1 MKKNKIIWYLVGAL
15 VVLLI
20 FVVIAKKKGWIGQV
34 DPTEVSTTKVK
45 HADVIETV
53 SANGKIQPVLE
64 VKMSADVSG
73 EIIELPVKEG
83 DVVRKG
89 DLVTKINPDIYISTV
104 DRMVASEN
112 TAKASLE
119 NSKSR
124 LSQAESSFT
133 KEELNYKRNK
143 KLYEQGTIATA
154 DFEASQASYD
164 VAKLEVAAARQ
175 SVVGAE
181 FSVSSAAASVKEA
194 RDNLKKTTIF
204 APNDGTVSKMN
215 VEKGERVVG
224 TSQMAGTEIMRIA
237 DMNLMEVNVDVN
249 ENEIV
254 KVRIGDT
261 ALIEVDAYLN
271 RKFKGIVYEMANTA
285 NSTGSTTDMVTN
297 FAVKI
302 RILKESYED
311 LIPKDKPSQSPF
323 RPGMSATVDIQTKK
337 ANNVLVVPIQSVTT
351 RDTSMK
357 KKSFNKKVDE
367 EGNQDSQDKV
377 KNQKELDKAQKENNI
392 EVVFM
397 NKNGV
402 SKLQTVKVGIQD
414 NNNIE
419 IISGLDEGDEVISA
433 PYSVISKT
441 LKDNDKIKVVK
452 KEELFGA
459 DKKK

>member
-194 RDNLKKTTIF
+194 RDNLKKT
-204 APNDGTVSKMN
+204 
-215 VEKGERVVG
+215 
-224 TSQMAGTEIMRIA
+224 
-237 DMNLMEVNVDVN
+237 
-249 ENEIV
+249 
-254 KVRIGDT
+254 
-261 ALIEVDAYLN
+261 
-271 RKFKGIVYEMANTA
+271 
-285 NSTGSTTDMVTN
+285 
-297 FAVKI
+297 
-302 RILKESYED
+302 
-311 LIPKDKPSQSPF
+311 
-323 RPGMSATVDIQTKK
+323 
-337 ANNVLVVPIQSVTT
+337 
-351 RDTSMK
+351 
-357 KKSFNKKVDE
+357 
-367 EGNQDSQDKV
+367 
-377 KNQKELDKAQKENNI
+377 
-392 EVVFM
+392 
-397 NKNGV
+397 
-402 SKLQTVKVGIQD
+402 
-414 NNNIE
+414 
-419 IISGLDEGDEVISA
+419 
-433 PYSVISKT
+433 
-441 LKDNDKIKVVK
+441 
-452 KEELFGA
+452 
-459 DKKK
+459 